1 MSARVTTPFAKARPP
16 NLGAMGNRIVG
27 RRGRHLD
34 PGLGPRFRAFFWGQA
49 ISQVGDYVAYL
60 SVPLYVAFLTES
72 TFSLGVT
79 YAAETIPA
87 VLLGLL
93 GGVLLDRLPLRSVMI
108 VSDLV
113 RAGAFFALGALALDS
128 APSGLTL
135 VFVLAFVIGSFSSIF
150 QNGVFAVLPSL
161 VRPQHITLAN
171 SRIATSQ
178 QFALVAGP
186 ALAGVLAGSF
196 GPAPGFF
203 LNGVTFLISAVSVYM
218 IGRVPVRLEAE
229 ERKSFLTDA
238 WHGLRF
244 LWNEPRLRA
253 STVAAA
259 AANGAVGFL
268 ESTLVVLGLDVLGA
282 NEAELGTL
290 YMSLGVGGIVGA
302 VLAPTVIKRYGL
314 GRVLTL
320 GLMIFGFSFFVVLRL
335 SFGPLALLLFFVM
348 FIGLSLVN
356 VPLFT
361 IRQTY
366 TPPMMLGR
374 VISAARTIGWS
385 TLPVG
390 ALVGT
395 AIADSTGYERVAQV
409 APLLLVITGFGLLFS
424 SIWRDTFGP
433 GQTLARMAKPSS
445 S

>member
-1 MSARVTTPFAKARPP
+1 
-16 NLGAMGNRIVG
+16 MGNRILG
-27 RRGRHLD
+27 KRGRHLD

-60 SVPLYVAFLTES
+60 SLPLYVKFLTES
-72 TFSLGVT
+72 TLSLGVT
-79 YAAETIPA
+79 YSLEIAPA
-87 VLLGLL
+87 LIFGLL
-93 GGVLLDRLPLRSVMI
+93 GGVLLDRLPLRSVMV

-113 RAGAFFALGALALDS
+113 RAGAFFALGALVLDPS
-128 APSGLTL
+128 PSGLIP
-135 VFVLAFVIGSFSSIF
+135 VFIVAFVIGSFSSIF
-150 QNGVFAVLPSL
+150 QGGMFAVIPSL

-178 QFALVAGP
+178 QFALVVGPLIAGT
-186 ALAGVLAGSF
+186 LASTVGV
-196 GPAPGFF
+196 APGFF
-203 LNGVTFLISAVSVYM
+203 LNGFTFLISAVSVFM
-218 IGRVPVRLEAE
+218 VGRVPVRLEAD
-229 ERKSFLTDA
+229 ERKSFAADA

-253 STVAAA
+253 STIAAA

-268 ESTLVVLGLDVLGA
+268 EATLVVLGVDVLGA
-282 NEAELGTL
+282 TEAELGL
-290 YMSLGVGGIVGA
+290 LFAFLGVGGIIGA
-302 VLAPTVIKRYGL
+302 VFAPWFIKRYGL

-320 GLMIFGFSFFVVLRL
+320 GLMLFGVSFFVVLRL
-335 SFGPLALLLFFVM
+335 SFGWIALLLFSVM

-433 GQTLARMAKPSS
+433 GQTLARVAKPSS

>member
-1 MSARVTTPFAKARPP
+1 
-16 NLGAMGNRIVG
+16 MGNRILAT
-27 RRGRHLD
+27 RGRHLD
-34 PGLGPRFRAFFWGQA
+34 EGLGPRFRAFFWGQT
-49 ISQVGDYVAYL
+49 ISQVGDYVAYVSL
-60 SVPLYVAFLTES
+60 PLYVASLTAS
-72 TFSLGVT
+72 TFSLAVT
-79 YAAETIPA
+79 YSLETVPA
-87 VLLGLL
+87 LLLGLV

-113 RAGAFFALGALALDS
+113 RAGAFFALGGLALDPS
-128 APSGLTL
+128 PSGLYL
-135 VFVLAFVIGSFSSIF
+135 VFLLAFVIGSFSSIF
-150 QNGVFAVLPSL
+150 QNGMFAVIPSL
-161 VRPQHITLAN
+161 VPPQHITQAN
-171 SRIATSQ
+171 GRIATSQ
-178 QFALVAGP
+178 QVALVVGP
-186 ALAGVLAGSF
+186 FLAGILASSF
-196 GPAPGFF
+196 GVGPGFF
-203 LNGVTFLISAVSVYM
+203 LNGVTFLVSAVSVFM

-229 ERKSFLTDA
+229 ERKGFASEA

-259 AANGAVGFL
+259 AANAAVGFL
-268 ESTLVVLGLDVLGA
+268 ESTLVVLGVDILGA

-302 VLAPTVIKRYGL
+302 IIAPRVIKRYGL
-314 GRVLTL
+314 GRVLTF
-320 GLMIFGFSFFVVLRL
+320 GLVLFGFSFFVVLRVG
-335 SFGPLALLLFFVM
+335 FGPLALLLFFVM

-395 AIADSTGYERVAQV
+395 AIADSTGYERVAQL
-409 APLLLVITGFGLLFS
+409 APLLLVITGFGLVFS

-433 GQTLARMAKPSS
+433 GQAISRVAKPSS